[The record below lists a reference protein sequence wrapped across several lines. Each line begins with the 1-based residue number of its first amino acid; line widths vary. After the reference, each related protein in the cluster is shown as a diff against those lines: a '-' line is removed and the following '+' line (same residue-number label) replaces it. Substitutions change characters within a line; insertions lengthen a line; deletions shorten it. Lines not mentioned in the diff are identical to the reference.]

1 MKKHWILSEN
11 AFQQFLHW
19 LDEGTDS
26 GGEKYLE
33 MRRRLVAYFDRR
45 NCASP
50 DELADETLN
59 RVARKLEEVGHISD
73 AAPPQYCYIV
83 AKFVLLESFRSPETR
98 QTNIDDVS
106 LARQAKSNLS
116 TPPSNHA
123 EHAAHDKRMQ
133 CLEECLRKLP
143 AGDQKLIVDYY
154 QGEQRAK
161 IERRGQMAKS
171 LGITMNALTIRA
183 CRWRAKLES
192 CVKKCCGEL

>member
-11 AFQQFLHW
+11 AFQQFLQW

-26 GGEKYLE
+26 GGETYLE

-59 RVARKLEEVGHISD
+59 RVARKLEEVGRITD
-73 AAPPQYCYIV
+73 ATPPQYCYIV

-116 TPPSNHA
+116 TPPSNDA
-123 EHAAHDKRMQ
+123 EHTAQDKRMH
-133 CLEECLRKLP
+133 CLEQCLRKLSP
-143 AGDQKLIVDYY
+143 EDQNMIVDYY
-154 QGEQRAK
+154 HGEQRAK

-183 CRWRAKLES
+183 CRLRAKLES
-192 CVKKCCGEL
+192 CVKKCSGEA